1 VPHCPRA
8 CRGGRGFVGT
18 AVGPH
23 PNPFGPILGGPK
35 RRVDDKYD
43 QQSAANDGE
52 RTDKTATVSDGVDAA
67 YRVSGVNSAKFRR
80 TGQNTMGQTLP
91 SSLVFPAIFAAFI
104 GTSVTAAMLG
114 RSSRAAYYQGL
125 WAKALKIAA
134 PDVPYPA
141 VNAWVFEL
149 CGVDED
155 CPQGVYVY
163 IVFR

>member
-1 VPHCPRA
+1 M
-8 CRGGRGFVGT
+8 
-18 AVGPH
+18 
-23 PNPFGPILGGPK
+23 L
-35 RRVDDKYD
+35 
-43 QQSAANDGE
+43 
-52 RTDKTATVSDGVDAA
+52 AA
-67 YRVSGVNSAKFRR
+67 YKVSGVDSSKFRR

-91 SSLVFPAIFAAFI
+91 SSLVFPAVFAAFI

-134 PDVPYPA
+134 PDVPSPA

-155 CPQGVYVY
+155 CPHGMYIY